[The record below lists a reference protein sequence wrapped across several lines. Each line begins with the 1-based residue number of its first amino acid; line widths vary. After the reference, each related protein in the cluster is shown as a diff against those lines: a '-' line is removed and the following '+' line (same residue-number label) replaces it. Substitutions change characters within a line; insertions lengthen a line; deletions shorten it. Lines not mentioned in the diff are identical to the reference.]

1 MQKTVKYLLIGVAVL
16 LALLLAGA
24 AILAAT
30 FNPNDYK
37 PQIIRLVQEKTH
49 RTLTIPGD
57 IKLSFF
63 PKIGANLGKL
73 TISAPD
79 SHAEFASVEHA
90 KVSLALLPLLS
101 KRVVVD
107 RVTIDG
113 LHASVTR
120 FKDGSTSIDDL
131 IKPAGND
138 KGDAASTAGK
148 ADNAGSGSK
157 AGAESGGQMAFDIDS
172 VDINNTQILFDD
184 RMQGRTIELAKL
196 DLETGRI
203 ADGVRSKLQLSSA
216 IKASKPEINATLNV
230 KTGFMMELARKHY
243 VLDGLDARLKGSA
256 AGFTDL
262 VAKIAGD
269 ADLKPADKR
278 FSLDGIKLNVSGKR
292 AGQPLELA
300 LDVPQLVVDDTRVS
314 GGKLSGSATLTE
326 SGRNVRV
333 NLSAP
338 AFEGSPQAFKL
349 PNLALDATVKGGT
362 LDAKAKLSGALAG
375 DIDKLLLNSPQ
386 LTLALSG
393 TQDGKALSGSLT
405 TPMSADLHAQHIAFP
420 KIAAGFTLPNP
431 GGGTLQLKAGG
442 NADLR
447 LADHV
452 LAAAL
457 KGSLDESAFDA
468 KFGMGSF
475 SPAAYTFDIGIDKL
489 DLDRYRSK
497 PAAAAQPEKS
507 GAKSAAN
514 AGTKSVDNA
523 AGDAAEKPIDLSALK
538 NLQASGNVRI
548 GALKV
553 TGIRASSVRFGV
565 HAAGGKLDIDP
576 LSASLYGGSAS
587 GALSAAA
594 SKPARFTLR
603 QTLSGINLGPLLK
616 DAIGKQPIEG
626 KGNVR
631 LDVATSGASVVQIR
645 KDLNGSANLE
655 LRDGAV
661 HGVNIAQT
669 VRSAKARIGALRG
682 QDAAQSGTA
691 SADEKTD
698 FSEMSGSFRIT
709 NGVAHNDDLNVK
721 SPLVRVGGAGN
732 IDLGA
737 ERIDYLAQVTVVSTL
752 QGQGGPDLQALKG
765 LTVPVRLSGPFSS
778 IGWRIDFAGIANALA
793 KQKLDEKKTELKS
806 KAEEALGKQKG
817 KLQEQLQDR
826 LKGLFGK

>member
-1 MQKTVKYLLIGVAVL
+1 MQKSLKYILIAVGVL
-16 LALLLAGA
+16 LALLLAGV
-24 AILAAT
+24 AIIAAT

-49 RTLTIPGD
+49 RTLSIPGE

-63 PKIGANLGKL
+63 PKIGADLGKL
-73 TISAPD
+73 AISAPG
-79 SHAEFASVEHA
+79 SNAEFASVEHA
-90 KVSLALLPLLS
+90 KVSLALMPLLS
-101 KRVVVD
+101 KRLVVD
-107 RVTIDG
+107 RVKIDD
-113 LHASVTR
+113 LRASVTR

-131 IKPAGND
+131 IKPADGAGN
-138 KGDAASTAGK
+138 AAP
-148 ADNAGSGSK
+148 AGSGSNAGK
-157 AGAESGGQMAFDIDS
+157 AGAESSGPFAFDIDS
-172 VDINNTQILFDD
+172 VDINNAQILFDD
-184 RMQGRTIELAKL
+184 RAQERTIELAKL
-196 DLETGRI
+196 DLQTGRI
-203 ADGVRSKLQLSSA
+203 ADGVRSKLQLSGA
-216 IKASKPEINATLNV
+216 IKSSKPEINATLDA

-243 VLDGLDARLKGSA
+243 VLDGLDAQLKGSA
-256 AGFTDL
+256 AGLTDL

-278 FSLDGIKLNVSGKR
+278 FALNGIKLNVSGKR
-292 AGQPLELA
+292 AGQLVDLA
-300 LDVPQLVVDDTRVS
+300 FDVPQLAVDDAKVS

-326 SGRNVRV
+326 SARTLRV
-333 NLSAP
+333 NLAAP

-349 PNLALDATVKGGT
+349 PNMTLDATVKDGT

-393 TQDGKALSGSLT
+393 TQDGKALTGSLT
-405 TPMSADLHAQHIAFP
+405 TPMSADLHAQHIEFP

-442 NADLR
+442 NADLQ
-447 LADHV
+447 LGKHA

-457 KGSLDESAFDA
+457 KGSVDESAFDA
-468 KFGMGSF
+468 KFGMSSF

-497 PAAAAQPEKS
+497 PAAGTQAAPAQAEKS
-507 GAKSAAN
+507 GAKPAEKSA
-514 AGTKSVDNA
+514 DNA
-523 AGDAAEKPIDLSALK
+523 ADKPIDLSALK
-538 NLQASGNVRI
+538 NLRASGNVRI

-553 TGIRASSVRFGV
+553 TGIQASSVRFGM

-594 SKPARFTLR
+594 SNPARFTLR

-626 KGNVR
+626 KGNVQ
-631 LDVATSGASVVQIR
+631 LDVVTSGASVAQIR
-645 KDLNGSANLE
+645 KDLNGSARLE

-661 HGVNIAQT
+661 HGVNIAQA

-682 QDAAQSGTA
+682 QDTPQSGTA

-732 IDLGA
+732 IDIGA

-778 IGWRIDFAGIANALA
+778 IGWRVDFAGLANALA

>member
-1 MQKTVKYLLIGVAVL
+1 MQKTVKYMLIAVAVL

-49 RTLTIPGD
+49 RTLSIPGE

-63 PKIGANLGKL
+63 PKIGADLGKL
-73 TISAPD
+73 AISAPD
-79 SHAEFASVEHA
+79 SNAEFASVEHA

-101 KRVVVD
+101 KRLVVD
-107 RVTIDG
+107 HVTIDG
-113 LHASVTR
+113 LRASVTR

-131 IKPAGND
+131 IKPAGSA
-138 KGDAASTAGK
+138 GGAVPEGAGSSAGK
-148 ADNAGSGSK
+148 AGT
-157 AGAESGGQMAFDIDS
+157 ESGGPFAFDIDS

-184 RMQGRTIELAKL
+184 RAQGRTIELSKL
-196 DLETGRI
+196 DLQTGRI

-216 IKASKPEINATLNV
+216 IKSSKPEINATLDA

-243 VLDGLDARLKGSA
+243 VLDGLDAKFKGSA
-256 AGFTDL
+256 VGFTDL

-278 FSLDGIKLNVSGKR
+278 FALDGIKLNISGKR
-292 AGQPLELA
+292 AGQPVELA
-300 LDVPQLVVDDTRVS
+300 FDVPQLAVADTRVS

-326 SGRNVRV
+326 SGRSIRV
-333 NLSAP
+333 NLAAP

-349 PNLALDATVKGGT
+349 PNLTLDAAVKGGT
-362 LDAKAKLSGALAG
+362 LDAKANLSGALAG
-375 DIDKLLLNSPQ
+375 DIDKLLLSSPQ

-405 TPMSADLHAQHIAFP
+405 TPMSADLHAQHIEFP

-442 NADLR
+442 NADLQ
-447 LADHV
+447 LGKHV

-468 KFGMGSF
+468 KFGMSSF
-475 SPAAYTFDIGIDKL
+475 SPAAYTFDIGIDRL
-489 DLDRYRSK
+489 DLDRYRGK
-497 PAAAAQPEKS
+497 PVAGTQAASAQAEKS
-507 GAKSAAN
+507 GDKSAAKSADN
-514 AGTKSVDNA
+514 SV
-523 AGDAAEKPIDLSALK
+523 EKPIDLSALK

-553 TGIRASSVRFGV
+553 TGIRASNVRFGV

-576 LSASLYGGSAS
+576 LSAGLYGGSAS

-631 LDVATSGASVVQIR
+631 LDVATSGASVAQIR
-645 KDLNGSANLE
+645 KDLNGSARLE

-682 QDAAQSGTA
+682 QEAPQSGTA

-698 FSEMSGSFRIT
+698 FSEMSGSFRIV

-778 IGWRIDFAGIANALA
+778 IGWRVDFAGLANALA

-806 KAEEALGKQKG
+806 KAEEALGKEKG

>member
-1 MQKTVKYLLIGVAVL
+1 MQKPLKYILIAVAVL

-24 AILAAT
+24 AFLAAT

-49 RTLTIPGD
+49 RTLTIPGN

-63 PKIGANLGKL
+63 PKIGADLGKL
-73 TISAPD
+73 AISTPD
-79 SHAEFASVEHA
+79 SNAEFASVEHA

-101 KRVVVD
+101 KRLVVD

-113 LHASVTR
+113 LRTSVTR

-131 IKPAGND
+131 IKPAG
-138 KGDAASTAGK
+138 GASSTTPAGSTSNGGNAGK
-148 ADNAGSGSK
+148 T
-157 AGAESGGQMAFDIDS
+157 GAESSGPFAFDIDS

-184 RMQGRTIELAKL
+184 RAQGRTVELAKL
-196 DLETGRI
+196 DLQTGRI
-203 ADGVRSKLQLSSA
+203 ADGVRSKLQLSGA
-216 IKASKPEINATLNV
+216 IKSSKPEINATLNA

-243 VLDGLDARLKGSA
+243 VLDGLDAQLKGSA

-269 ADLKPADKR
+269 ADLKPTDKR
-278 FSLDGIKLNVSGKR
+278 FALNGIKLSISGKR
-292 AGQPLELA
+292 AGQPVDIA
-300 LDVPQLVVDDTRVS
+300 FDVPQLAVDDTRVS
-314 GGKLSGSATLTE
+314 GGKLSGSVTLTE
-326 SGRNVRV
+326 SGRTIRV
-333 NLSAP
+333 NFAAP
-338 AFEGSPQAFKL
+338 AFEGSPQAFRL

-362 LDAKAKLSGALAG
+362 LDAKANISGALAG

-442 NADLR
+442 NADLQ
-447 LADHV
+447 LGKHM

-468 KFGMGSF
+468 KFGMSSF

-497 PAAAAQPEKS
+497 PGSKPAAGTQTASAQTEKF
-507 GAKSAAN
+507 GAKPAD
-514 AGTKSVDNA
+514 KSSDN
-523 AGDAAEKPIDLSALK
+523 AAEKPIDLSALK

-553 TGIRASSVRFGV
+553 TGIQASSVRFGV

-594 SKPARFTLR
+594 SNPARFTLR

-631 LDVATSGASVVQIR
+631 LDVATSGASVAQIR
-645 KDLNGSANLE
+645 KDLNGSARLE

-682 QDAAQSGTA
+682 QEAPQSGTA

-698 FSEMSGSFRIT
+698 FSEMSGSFRIV

-778 IGWRIDFAGIANALA
+778 IGWRVDFAGLANALA
-793 KQKLDEKKTELKS
+793 KQRLDEKKTELKS

>member
-1 MQKTVKYLLIGVAVL
+1 MQKPLKYMLIAVAVL

-49 RTLTIPGD
+49 RTLTIPGE

-63 PKIGANLGKL
+63 PKIGADLGKL
-73 TISAPD
+73 AISAPD
-79 SHAEFASVEHA
+79 GNAEFASVEHA

-101 KRVVVD
+101 KRLVVD
-107 RVTIDG
+107 HVKIDG
-113 LHASVTR
+113 LRASVTR

-131 IKPAGND
+131 IKPADGT
-138 KGDAASTAGK
+138 GGTAP
-148 ADNAGSGSK
+148 AGSASKAGK
-157 AGAESGGQMAFDIDS
+157 AGAESGGSFAFDIDS
-172 VDINNTQILFDD
+172 VDVSNTQILFDD
-184 RMQGRTIELAKL
+184 RVQGRTIELAKL
-196 DLETGRI
+196 DLQTGRI
-203 ADGVRSKLQLSSA
+203 ADGVRSKLKLSSV
-216 IKASKPEINATLNV
+216 IKSSKPEINATLDA

-243 VLDGLDARLKGSA
+243 VLDGLDAQLKGSA
-256 AGFTDL
+256 FGYTDL
-262 VAKIAGD
+262 IAKIAGD
-269 ADLKPADKR
+269 ADLKPEDKR
-278 FSLDGIKLNVSGKR
+278 FALNGIKLNVSGKHG
-292 AGQPLELA
+292 GQPVEFA
-300 LDVPQLVVDDTRVS
+300 FDVPQLAVDDTRVS
-314 GGKLSGSATLTE
+314 GGKLSGSATLTD
-326 SGRNVRV
+326 SGRTIRV
-333 NLSAP
+333 NLAAP
-338 AFEGSPQAFKL
+338 AFQGSPQAFKL
-349 PNLALDATVKGGT
+349 PNMTLDAAVKGGT

-405 TPMSADLHAQHIAFP
+405 TPMSADLHAQHIEFP

-442 NADLR
+442 NADLQLGKHT
-447 LADHV
+447 LAT
-452 LAAAL
+452 AL
-457 KGSLDESAFDA
+457 KGHLDESAFDA
-468 KFGMGSF
+468 KFGMSSF

-497 PAAAAQPEKS
+497 SGSKPGSKPAAGTQAASAQAEKS
-507 GAKSAAN
+507 GAKPA
-514 AGTKSVDNA
+514 DN
-523 AGDAAEKPIDLSALK
+523 AAEKPIDLSALK

-553 TGIRASSVRFGV
+553 TGIQASSVRFSV

-594 SKPARFTLR
+594 SNPARFTLR

-626 KGNVR
+626 KGNVQ
-631 LDVATSGASVVQIR
+631 LDVATSGASIAQIR
-645 KDLNGSANLE
+645 KDLNGSARLE

-661 HGVNIAQT
+661 HGVNIAQA

-682 QDAAQSGTA
+682 QEAPQSGTA

-698 FSEMSGSFRIT
+698 FSEMSGSFRIA

-778 IGWRIDFAGIANALA
+778 IGWRVDFAGLANALA

>member
-1 MQKTVKYLLIGVAVL
+1 MHKTVKYMLIGVAVL
-16 LALLLAGA
+16 FALLLAGA

-49 RTLTIPGD
+49 RTLTIPGQ
-57 IKLSFF
+57 IRLSFF
-63 PKIGANLGKL
+63 PKIGADLGKL
-73 TISAPD
+73 AISAPN
-79 SHAEFASVEHA
+79 SNAEFASVEHA

-101 KRVVVD
+101 KRLVVD
-107 RVTIDG
+107 RVKVDG
-113 LHASVTR
+113 LRASVTR
-120 FKDGSTSIDDL
+120 FKDGSTSVDDL
-131 IKPAGND
+131 IKPAG
-138 KGDAASTAGK
+138 GTGGAAPTGGAS
-148 ADNAGSGSK
+148 SK
-157 AGAESGGQMAFDIDS
+157 AGAESGTPFAFDIDS

-184 RMQGRTIELAKL
+184 RAQGRTIELAKL
-196 DLETGRI
+196 DLQTGRI

-216 IKASKPEINATLNV
+216 IRSSKPEINATLDA

-292 AGQPLELA
+292 AGQPVELA
-300 LDVPQLVVDDTRVS
+300 FDVPQLAVDDTRVS

-326 SGRNVRV
+326 SGRTIRV
-333 NLSAP
+333 NLAAP

-349 PNLALDATVKGGT
+349 PNLTLDAAVKGGT
-362 LDAKAKLSGALAG
+362 LDAKANISGALAG

-386 LTLALSG
+386 LALALSG

-442 NADLR
+442 NADLQ
-447 LADHV
+447 LGKHV

-468 KFGMGSF
+468 KFGMSSF

-497 PAAAAQPEKS
+497 PGSKPAAGTQAASAQA
-507 GAKSAAN
+507 GKSAGKPAVQS
-514 AGTKSVDNA
+514 GSSTGDN
-523 AGDAAEKPIDLSALK
+523 AAEKPIDLSALK

-553 TGIRASSVRFGV
+553 TGIQASNVRFGV
-565 HAAGGKLDIDP
+565 HAVGGKLDIDP

-594 SKPARFTLR
+594 SNPARFTLR

-631 LDVATSGASVVQIR
+631 LDVATSGTSVAQIR
-645 KDLNGSANLE
+645 KDLNGSARLE

-661 HGVNIAQT
+661 HGVNIAQA

-682 QDAAQSGTA
+682 QEASQSGTA

-698 FSEMSGSFRIT
+698 FSEMSGSFRIV

-778 IGWRIDFAGIANALA
+778 IGWRVDFAGLANALA

>member
-1 MQKTVKYLLIGVAVL
+1 MQKPFKYMLIAVAVL
-16 LALLLAGA
+16 LVLLLGGA

-49 RTLTIPGD
+49 RTLTIPGE

-63 PKIGANLGKL
+63 PRIGADLGKL
-73 TISAPD
+73 AISAPN
-79 SHAEFASVEHA
+79 SNAEFASVEHA

-101 KRVVVD
+101 KRLVVD
-107 RVTIDG
+107 RVKIDD
-113 LHASVTR
+113 LRASVTR

-131 IKPAGND
+131 IKPADG
-138 KGDAASTAGK
+138 AANAAPAGGGS
-148 ADNAGSGSK
+148 NAGK
-157 AGAESGGQMAFDIDS
+157 AGAESTGPFAFDIDS
-172 VDINNTQILFDD
+172 VDINNAQILFDD
-184 RMQGRTIELAKL
+184 RAQERTIELAKL
-196 DLETGRI
+196 DLQTGRI
-203 ADGVRSKLQLSSA
+203 ADGVHSKLQLSGA
-216 IKASKPEINATLNV
+216 IKASKPEVNATLDA

-243 VLDGLDARLKGSA
+243 VLDGLDAQLKGSA
-256 AGFTDL
+256 LGFTDL

-278 FSLDGIKLNVSGKR
+278 FALDGIKLNVSGKR
-292 AGQPLELA
+292 VGQPVELA
-300 LDVPQLVVDDTRVS
+300 FDVPQLAVDDTRVS

-326 SGRNVRV
+326 SGRTIRA
-333 NLSAP
+333 NLAAP

-349 PNLALDATVKGGT
+349 PNLTLDAAVKGGT
-362 LDAKAKLSGALAG
+362 LDAKANISGALAG

-393 TQDGKALSGSLT
+393 TQDGKALTGSLT
-405 TPMSADLHAQHIAFP
+405 TPMSADLHAQHIEFP

-442 NADLR
+442 NADLQ
-447 LADHV
+447 LGKHA

-468 KFGMGSF
+468 KFGMSSF

-497 PAAAAQPEKS
+497 SGSKPAAGTQAASGQSGKS
-507 GAKSAAN
+507 GAKPA
-514 AGTKSVDNA
+514 DN
-523 AGDAAEKPIDLSALK
+523 AAEKPIDLSALK
-538 NLQASGNVRI
+538 KLQASGNVRI
-548 GALKV
+548 DALKV
-553 TGIRASSVRFGV
+553 TGIRASNVRFGV
-565 HAAGGKLDIDP
+565 HATGGKLDIDP
-576 LSASLYGGSAS
+576 LSAGLYGGSAS

-594 SKPARFTLR
+594 SNPARFTLR

-626 KGNVR
+626 KGNVQ
-631 LDVATSGASVVQIR
+631 LDVATSGASVAQIR
-645 KDLNGSANLE
+645 KDMNGSARLE

-661 HGVNIAQT
+661 HGVNIAQA

-682 QDAAQSGTA
+682 QDAPQSGTA

-732 IDLGA
+732 IDIGA

-778 IGWRIDFAGIANALA
+778 IGWRVDFAGLANALA